1 MSLLCAAGAVVQP
14 AAQAQEQSASSLVAA
29 ISSAQAR
36 IDSLDVTIG
45 DLTESVNQALVDLYD
60 AQAAAEQARRG
71 AEEAQRR
78 LTQSQ
83 ADVDAARA
91 ELESLTRTQY
101 RNGGSPS
108 PLAGLGSSDAQRDLL
123 DRSMFL
129 RQQIEEKQAKLD
141 SVERARTEAANE
153 ESRLRLASE
162 HAESTAQ
169 AAADAESQARSTLET
184 NQAEL
189 DVRLAE
195 RDSAVEQH
203 KASQEQLA
211 QVRPEAA
218 AEPATEP
225 AAEPATAPATE
236 RVDAQTLSELESAV
250 EDTVETTVAEIAPD
264 APAPSE
270 EQVTQAVETAL
281 TLYGGDASASEDLSS
296 QAASIAAAA
305 ALVGSSQAA
314 HGGFEN
320 PYGSSSSELI
330 AAFSSGL
337 SSVLSPDV
345 SSAPSPDVSSVLPDV
360 PTAEEVSSN
369 IADNLPA
376 APNSSKVETVIARA
390 MATVGTP
397 YVWGGGDANGPTYG
411 VNGGS
416 IKGFDCSGLVLY
428 AFAGVGISLPHYTG
442 YQYQRGTQVDPS
454 QAQRGD
460 LLFWGNNGD
469 SHVAIYLGD
478 GTMIEAPSAG
488 QTVRVSP
495 VRWSGMSPKAVRLL

>member
-162 HAESTAQ
+162 HAERTAQ

-189 DVRLAE
+189 DVDR
-195 RDSAVEQH
+195 
-203 KASQEQLA
+203 K
-211 QVRPEAA
+211 
-218 AEPATEP
+218 
-225 AAEPATAPATE
+225 
-236 RVDAQTLSELESAV
+236 
-250 EDTVETTVAEIAPD
+250 
-264 APAPSE
+264 
-270 EQVTQAVETAL
+270 
-281 TLYGGDASASEDLSS
+281 
-296 QAASIAAAA
+296 
-305 ALVGSSQAA
+305 
-314 HGGFEN
+314 
-320 PYGSSSSELI
+320 
-330 AAFSSGL
+330 
-337 SSVLSPDV
+337 SVV
-345 SSAPSPDVSSVLPDV
+345 
-360 PTAEEVSSN
+360 
-369 IADNLPA
+369 
-376 APNSSKVETVIARA
+376 
-390 MATVGTP
+390 
-397 YVWGGGDANGPTYG
+397 
-411 VNGGS
+411 
-416 IKGFDCSGLVLY
+416 
-428 AFAGVGISLPHYTG
+428 
-442 YQYQRGTQVDPS
+442 
-454 QAQRGD
+454 
-460 LLFWGNNGD
+460 
-469 SHVAIYLGD
+469 
-478 GTMIEAPSAG
+478 
-488 QTVRVSP
+488 
-495 VRWSGMSPKAVRLL
+495 